1 MSANSAINI
10 NAKSVT
16 IQRFSL
22 KASSQSEDGVQKLT
36 EAMSQFKASSEG
48 KIDRAFLG
56 KISDSVVEQIFILN
70 APIDTAE
77 PFISFTSSPEQLS
90 VSTIVPSNHTFLYD
104 AVHAPT
110 TETIVQD
117 LVPGA
122 DLDAISEA
130 WRSLGESIRSWPGG
144 YGSTFGFVQQEGK
157 TKIVLIN
164 GWDEYDHAWK
174 WLSNLDEANTAYFR
188 SSVTSLVGSSEP
200 AFKHLTEIE

>member
-1 MSANSAINI
+1 MSTNSAVNSS
-10 NAKSVT
+10 AQLVT

-56 KISDSVVEQIFILN
+56 KISDSVVEQIFLLN

-77 PFISFTSSPEQLS
+77 AFFPFASSPEQLS
-90 VSTIVPSNHTFLYD
+90 VSTVVPNNHTSLYD
-104 AVHAPT
+104 AIHAPT

-130 WRSLGESIRSWPGG
+130 WTSLGESIKSWSGG

-157 TKIVLIN
+157 TQIVLIN

-174 WLSNLDEANTAYFR
+174 WLSTLDEANAAYFQ
-188 SSVTSLVGSSEP
+188 SSVASLVGSSEP